1 MDRGLRAALVT
12 AILAL
17 SLAPAAGAQGEDGQS
32 AQPSTQ
38 GGTAIFGAQELPK
51 GLTLV
56 PWKKSEPGELT
67 AEPTRLVDEPLVPID
82 PEAFERRLEY
92 YEQNR

>member
-1 MDRGLRAALVT
+1 MDYGFRAALVT
-12 AILAL
+12 AALLLA
-17 SLAPAAGAQGEDGQS
+17 SNAAAQEQEQR
-32 AQPSTQ
+32 AEE
-38 GGTAIFGAQELPK
+38 GTNIFGAQELPK

>member
-1 MDRGLRAALVT
+1 MDYGFRAALVT
-12 AILAL
+12 AALLLA
-17 SLAPAAGAQGEDGQS
+17 SNAAAQEQEQR
-32 AQPSTQ
+32 AEE
-38 GGTAIFGAQELPK
+38 GTKIFGAQELPK